1 MKQTRFIQTDTC
13 GLHVRETEDGQ
24 QSRTIE
30 GKPIVFGVRSAAKVY
45 VCDDEK
51 FIPVITKNTV
61 FEELFLDK
69 RYPKEIIDKLV
80 LRVCPDKGLDAE
92 SGEGLDFDAM
102 RKLNG
107 YVLRMRVTRLGKKL
121 PPKLLDEYIEEANKE
136 IREYYEK

>member
-1 MKQTRFIQTDTC
+1 MI
-13 GLHVRETEDGQ
+13 
-24 QSRTIE
+24 
-30 GKPIVFGVRSAAKVY
+30 SAASSSRDIRLTAKVS

-107 YVLRMRVTRLGKKL
+107 YVLRMRVARLGKKL

-136 IREYYEK
+136 IREYYGK